1 MYELGVSHVPSTFPV
16 SLSFIVLPVSKLSE
30 PKKKLFIDI
39 VRSVKS
45 YSEHPLFI
53 TMENV

>member
-1 MYELGVSHVPSTFPV
+1 M
-16 SLSFIVLPVSKLSE
+16 SLSFIVLPVSKLCE
-30 PKKKLFIDI
+30 PKKKLFVDI
-39 VRSVKS
+39 VRLVKS